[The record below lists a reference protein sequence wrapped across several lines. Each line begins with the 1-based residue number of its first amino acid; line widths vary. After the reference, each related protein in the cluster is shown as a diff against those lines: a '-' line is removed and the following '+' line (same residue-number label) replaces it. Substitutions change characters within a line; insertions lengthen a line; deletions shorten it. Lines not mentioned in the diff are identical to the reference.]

1 MNLNIL
7 VITDN
12 YNYKNNNDWYSDD
25 QKTVE

>member
-12 YNYKNNNDWYSDD
+12 YHYKNNNDWYSDK
-25 QKTVE
+25 QKTEK